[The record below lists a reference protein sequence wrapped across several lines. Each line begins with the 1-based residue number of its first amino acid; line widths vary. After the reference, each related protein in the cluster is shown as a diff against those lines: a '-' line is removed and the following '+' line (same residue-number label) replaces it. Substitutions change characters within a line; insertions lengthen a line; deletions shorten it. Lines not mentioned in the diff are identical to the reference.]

1 MVIICPMTLGEAPDA
16 GALLPGGAP
25 QARLDQ
31 LERDNAALRAEIAL
45 LRGTHPAVTQA
56 LPDHLDEPPG
66 VGTWRFEPG
75 RRRWWWSRGVYALLG
90 CDPAAGPPDTDA
102 LAALVAPA
110 DLPRL
115 SAIIEDVL
123 AERRLITR
131 FDFRLAGGPPTRH
144 ISVTVHARWLDPDGE
159 VVLSGVLF
167 DVTAE
172 KGREASVAAAL
183 ARLESLDRVNAVLHR
198 DADIH
203 DVIDDAVACIRRLFA
218 ADRAAMFRHSADD
231 PRALTMLAT
240 DEIVP
245 SPERLGRGVRV
256 PLPPPA
262 DIGAMPFNVP
272 LTYGGGAE
280 PLPPEVAAIG
290 LAGLAVVRLRGNGLT
305 SWLLALHFVHEARR
319 WPEADLELLVDVGH
333 RIEDKLTTVTALEAL
348 AASQQRLE
356 SILGAVPESI
366 FRVDRDGRV
375 LAVYASERG
384 DLDRMRDD
392 VQGRRLGELLA
403 DHADAILAAIHRA
416 LETNAVVTLPE
427 LRVSR
432 GEGQRVSSAR
442 VAPLGDPARG
452 EALWV
457 ARDVTAEW
465 RLQEQ
470 LRHTQK
476 LESLGMLAGGIA
488 HDFNNFLAAVLGNV
502 ALLRDEAGP
511 APSPLLGEIERAARR
526 GAELCAQLLAYSGK
540 GRFTVEPVDLNA
552 LVDDMATILHVS
564 LSKKARVHL
573 DLGAGLPRVDAD
585 RTQVA
590 QVVMNLLINASEALA
605 DRAGDIHV
613 ATRAV
618 ALPADADALPPL
630 VRPLPPG
637 RYALLE
643 VRDSGRGMD
652 AETAGRIFEPFFST
666 KFPGRG
672 LGLPAVLGIVG
683 GHGGS
688 MGVETAPGAGSR
700 FAVAFPATVRRP
712 TPVPRSGRSER
723 PAKPGRGRLLVVDD
737 DDAVRLF
744 CERALSRAGYS
755 VATASDGVQAV
766 ERFTAEPDTFDA
778 VVLDLTMPEL
788 SGAEVLQRIV
798 SVRADVPVLLISGYN
813 EHEAIAHVRGGLA
826 GFLAKP
832 FDTTELLT
840 TLNAILAGPD
850 S

>member
-1 MVIICPMTLGEAPDA
+1 MMIGSEV
-16 GALLPGGAP
+16 PGPGAP
-25 QARLDQ
+25 ASPDDRREQ

-45 LRGTHPAVTQA
+45 LRGTHSAVTQA
-56 LPDHLDEPPG
+56 PPDHLAEPPG

-75 RRRWWWSRGVYALLG
+75 RRRWWWSRGVYELLG
-90 CDPAAGPPDTDA
+90 CDPAADPPDIDA
-102 LAALVAPA
+102 LAVLVAPD

-115 SAIIEDVL
+115 RAIIEDVL

-131 FDFRLAGGPPTRH
+131 FDFRLASGPPTRH
-144 ISVTVHARWLDPDGE
+144 ISVTVHARWLDSDDN

-167 DVTAE
+167 DVTAD
-172 KGREASVAAAL
+172 KRREASVAEAL
-183 ARLESLDRVNAVLHR
+183 SRLESLDRVNAVLHR
-198 DADIH
+198 DADVH

-218 ADRAAMFRHSADD
+218 ADRAAMLRHSADD

-240 DEIVP
+240 DEVVP

-256 PLPPPA
+256 PLPPAA
-262 DIGAMPFNVP
+262 DIGAIPFNVP
-272 LTYGGGAE
+272 LTFGGGRD

-290 LAGLAVVRLRGNGLT
+290 VAGLSVVRLRGNGPT
-305 SWLLALHFVHEARR
+305 SWLLALHFVHVARR
-319 WPEADLELLVDVGH
+319 WSASDLELLVDVAH
-333 RIEDKLTTVTALEAL
+333 RVEDKLTTVTALEDL
-348 AASQQRLE
+348 AASQQRLQ
-356 SILGAVPESI
+356 SILAAVPESI

-384 DLDRMRDD
+384 DLDRVRDD
-392 VQGRRLGELLA
+392 VQGQRLGDRYAE
-403 DHADAILAAIHRA
+403 HADAITAAIRRA

-427 LRVSR
+427 FRVPRGAGR

-511 APSPLLGEIERAARR
+511 EPSPLLGEIERAARR
-526 GAELCAQLLAYSGK
+526 GADLCAQLLAYSGK
-540 GRFTVEPVDLNA
+540 GRFTSEPVDLNA
-552 LVDDMATILHVS
+552 LVDDMATILSVS

-573 DLGAGLPRVDAD
+573 NLGDGLPRVDAD
-585 RTQVA
+585 RAQLA

-613 ATRAV
+613 TTGGI
-618 ALPADADALPPL
+618 ALPAAADALPPL

-643 VRDSGRGMD
+643 VRDTGRGMD
-652 AETAGRIFEPFFST
+652 ASTTARIFEPFFST

-672 LGLPAVLGIVG
+672 LGLPAVLGIVA

-700 FAVAFPATVRRP
+700 FVVAFPATVRRP
-712 TPVPRSGRSER
+712 TPRPRSGRNER
-723 PAKPGRGRLLVVDD
+723 PVKRGLGRLLVVDD

-766 ERFTAEPDTFDA
+766 ERFVAEPDAFDA

-788 SGAEVLQRIV
+788 SGAEVFQRLV
-798 SVRADVPVLLISGYN
+798 AARADIPVLLISGYN
-813 EHEAIAHVRGGLA
+813 EHEAVAHVHGGLA

-840 TLNAILAGPD
+840 KLSAILSPPEA
-850 S
+850 